1 MTTLPYVKLEKINGK
16 AYIYVRRGSAE
27 RIRLYADEGTP
38 EFFAE
43 YAAALEQLVGPS
55 EDEAARHHTWRYLA
69 SQYFKWHGFAELAT
83 STQQARRNVLEQV
96 LASIARD
103 DYRKLT
109 AQDVI
114 RLIDAKADLGKP
126 EAARSRLKAFRHL
139 LDYAVS
145 RVHLEH
151 NVARDRRVVE
161 VTKQLRTNPDG
172 HRTWTR
178 DNVAAYFRRWE
189 HGTREHLRLTLLLYT
204 GVRISDA
211 AILGPQHEHEG
222 FLEFNETKGRDRYGK
237 PPTVIPILE
246 PLRDAIDATPTGDLV
261 YLTTTRGHSWRVKS
275 LAQRFVKDCRIAGLE
290 PGLSAH
296 GVRKAAATFAAE
308 AGATENELMA
318 MFGWSSPKQAAAYTR
333 KVNRPRLATQGFT
346 KLELEE
352 NKLAKR
358 DGAG

>member
-1 MTTLPYVKLEKINGK
+1 MTKLPYLKRESVNGK

-27 RIRLYADEGTP
+27 RIRLHADEGTP

-43 YAAALEQLVGPS
+43 YAAALEQLIGPG
-55 EDEAARHHTWRYLA
+55 DDALAKHTFRWLT
-69 SQYFKWHGFAELAT
+69 SQYYAWHGFTELHP
-83 STQQARRNVLEQV
+83 STQRARRNVLEQF
-96 LASIARD
+96 LPGIARD
-103 DYRKLT
+103 DYLKLT

-114 RLIDAKADLGKP
+114 RLVDEKADRGKP
-126 EAARSRLKAFRHL
+126 EAARQRLKAFRGL

-145 RVHLEH
+145 RGHLEH

-161 VTKQLRTNPDG
+161 VKKQLRSNPEG

-178 DNVAAYFRRWE
+178 DDVALYFRRWR
-189 HGTREHLRLTLLLYT
+189 HGSREHVRLTLLLYT

-211 AILGPQHEHEG
+211 AILGPQHEHDG
-222 FLEFNETKGRDRYGK
+222 FLEFHETKGRDRYGK

-246 PLRDAIDATPTGDLV
+246 PLRDAIDASPTGDLV
-261 YLTTTRGHSWRVKS
+261 YLTTTRGHGWSVKA

-318 MFGWSSPKQAAAYTR
+318 MFGWSSPKQAATYTR
-333 KVNRPRLATQGFT
+333 KVNRPRLATQGFA
-346 KLELEE
+346 KLELDQ

-358 DGAG
+358 KDAG